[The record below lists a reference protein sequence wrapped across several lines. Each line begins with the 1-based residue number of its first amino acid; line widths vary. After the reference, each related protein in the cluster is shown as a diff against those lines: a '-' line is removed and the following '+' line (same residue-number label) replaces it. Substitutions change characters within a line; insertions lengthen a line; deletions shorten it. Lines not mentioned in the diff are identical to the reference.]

1 MKKFLYLLMPVLL
14 PGGMDYA
21 QDVPISSTVETPS
34 TILSKRASKFQ
45 GLWQERK
52 GHSVYFDYGYQ
63 TGALAY
69 RSYRDYMTYK
79 PIRFDLSY
87 QYDILWNPKRINF
100 YAHAGLGIRRLKTDY
115 KPLYTYY
122 QGPLV
127 ILPEFEKGV
136 VAYAGI
142 GMKIHCMDWLH
153 LAFSE
158 ALNVMHELG
167 HGDYAGEGTHA
178 AILPGWKH
186 TLVGL
191 QSSFR
196 LVGQVKGFSIYVGYR
211 LDHWLKTFP
220 GLWEWPLSLTKTD
233 KNGKY
238 EGYLTVGVGYAF

>member
-1 MKKFLYLLMPVLL
+1 MKSLIRNKICLLLGLL
-14 PGGMDYA
+14 GIPCLFEVQA
-21 QDVPISSTVETPS
+21 QGFFSDSAKVKYIHG
-34 TILSKRASKFQ
+34 FQ
-45 GLWQERK
+45 GRWQQRK
-52 GHSVYFDYGYQ
+52 GHSLYFDYGYQ

-87 QYDILWNPKRINF
+87 QYDIPWNPKRINF
-100 YAHAGLGIRRLKTDY
+100 YAHAGLGYRQLKTDY
-115 KPLYTYY
+115 KPLYVYY

-142 GMKIHCMDWLH
+142 GMKIHCTDWLH

-158 ALNVMHELG
+158 ALNVMHEVG
-167 HGDYAGEGTHA
+167 HGDYAGEGIHA
-178 AILPGWKH
+178 TIPPGWKH

-220 GLWEWPLSLTKTD
+220 GLWEWPLSLTTTD